1 MRGFTVALWAEAL
14 KARRSKVLWLTALG
28 FSLGPLVGALFMMV
42 LRDPEWARR
51 AGLLNAKAQLASGTA
66 DWPGYLSMVQ
76 QAVAV
81 GGAFIFGLLVTW
93 IFGREY
99 SDRTAQDLLA
109 LPVAREA
116 IVLAKV
122 VVAAGWSLVL
132 AALVAALTLGLGNA
146 LALDGGSFALA
157 QQAAGTIS
165 LVAGLTVLLVL
176 PYAWVASATRGYL
189 PTVGAMLLVAFA
201 TQVLA
206 ALGWGAYFPW
216 AVPALAAG
224 AAGPEAARLG
234 VESFVLVALAGL
246 AGIAG
251 TVAQWRF
258 ADQT

>member
-1 MRGFTVALWAEAL
+1 MTGFAVALWIESL
-14 KARRSKVLWLTALG
+14 KARRSKALWLTALG
-28 FSLGPLVGALFMMV
+28 FSLAPLVGALFMMV

-51 AGLLNAKAQLASGTA
+51 AGLLNAKAQLVSGTA
-66 DWPGYLSMVQ
+66 DWPAYLKMVQ

-99 SDRTAQDLLA
+99 SDRTANVLLA

-132 AALVAALTLGLGNA
+132 AALVATLAFGLGNA

-157 QQAAGTIS
+157 QQAAGTIA

-189 PTVGAMLLVAFA
+189 PTVGAMFLVTFV

-224 AAGPEAARLG
+224 AGGPEAARLG
-234 VESFVLVALAGL
+234 VESFVLVGLAGL
-246 AGIAG
+246 AGIAS